1 MFDNPSGEP
10 RSLVTAGVRFLVFLM
25 IALIIY
31 FVVSI
36 PVNMIFD
43 SFQSTNFGAAETQK
57 NTYMPIIRQCMTAF
71 FAIFVSLPM
80 TWFIFWCFHREPQY
94 SQVDLSQWRR

>member
-10 RSLVTAGVRFLVFLM
+10 RSLVQAGITFAVFLV
-25 IALIIY
+25 IALITY

-36 PVNMIFD
+36 PVNLIFD
-43 SFQSTNFGAAETQK
+43 SFENTNWGAAETQK
-57 NTYMPIIRQCMTAF
+57 ATYMPIIRQCMMIF

-80 TWFIFWCFHREPQY
+80 TWFIFWVFHREPQY
-94 SQVDLSQWRR
+94 QQVDYNQWRR